1 MTVRLSIHFKDEV
14 AMMEWF
20 EEIKEKGGFGS
31 TPHAEFPETAQT
43 PRKDVGVRRIDA
55 LDNQKVKA
63 GKAYIVAG
71 TRDPGQWVRLH
82 EWGMREPY
90 TEIVA
95 S

>member
-20 EEIKEKGGFGS
+20 NTQRYRGAFGVKAHPEVIAAEI
-31 TPHAEFPETAQT
+31 
-43 PRKDVGVRRIDA
+43 PRMDVGVRREDA
-55 LDNQKVKA
+55 LDNQKVKG

-71 TRDPGQWVRLH
+71 TKDPGQWVKLR
-82 EWGMREPY
+82 EGEMREPY